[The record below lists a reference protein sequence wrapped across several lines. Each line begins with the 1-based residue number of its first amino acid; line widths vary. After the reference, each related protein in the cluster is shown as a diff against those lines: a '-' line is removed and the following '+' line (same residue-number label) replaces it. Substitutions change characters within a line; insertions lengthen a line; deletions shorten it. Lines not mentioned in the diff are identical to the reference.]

1 MKIQDKILD
10 HAKFIVADDFN
21 KFSFTVFYKRSNQT
35 KIKILILPSNV
46 LKKIK
51 KKQKNYKSLI

>member
-10 HAKFIVADDFN
+10 HAKFIVSDDFN
-21 KFSFTVFYKRSNQT
+21 KCSFTVFYKRSNQT